1 MCIRDRT
8 ELGESA
14 LYFLASI
21 VLFFIG
27 KIAFQQFNRK
37 TKVSYELLE
46 KDNLAFSFSL
56 VGYYIG
62 LTLAIGSSLL
72 GEHVSLKSDMISIGI
87 YGLGAILLLNI
98 SSIINDRLIFRKF
111 KMHKEI
117 NEDENIFGLY
127 MDPDSINFVDLRQI
141 LGVLDQSSF
150 LLASRA
156 SILNTWV
163 SNNIFCS
170 VCGNDHLFNAAEG
183 AFECSCNNSPK
194 YPSISPC
201 IITLIHDEDK
211 ILLGRSKFFPPNMY
225 STLAGFIEAGESA
238 EQALAREVKEE
249 VNVDVTDITYYSSQS
264 WPFPAQLMLG
274 YLCKYKSG
282 DIFLND
288 EELEDARWF
297 NINELPIIP
306 PQASISG
313 QLIRSYIEGHLKL

>member
-1 MCIRDRT
+1 MKLIR
-8 ELGESA
+8 ELHESLKENSKLIIFCNNKI
-14 LYFLASI
+14 LYD
-21 VLFFIG
+21 
-27 KIAFQQFNRK
+27 Q
-37 TKVSYELLE
+37 TKNTYSFEIKDLNLTDLE
-46 KDNLAFSFSL
+46 KP
-56 VGYYIG
+56 Y
-62 LTLAIGSSLL
+62 LAI
-72 GEHVSLKSDMISIGI
+72 
-87 YGLGAILLLNI
+87 AINEN
-98 SSIINDRLIFRKF
+98 SYFYVV
-111 KMHKEI
+111 EI

-127 MDPDSINFVDLRQI
+127 MDPDSINFIDLRQI

>member
-1 MCIRDRT
+1 MKLIR
-8 ELGESA
+8 ELHESLKENSKLIIFFNNKI
-14 LYFLASI
+14 LYD
-21 VLFFIG
+21 
-27 KIAFQQFNRK
+27 Q
-37 TKVSYELLE
+37 TKNTYSFEIKDLNLTDLE
-46 KDNLAFSFSL
+46 KP
-56 VGYYIG
+56 Y
-62 LTLAIGSSLL
+62 LAI
-72 GEHVSLKSDMISIGI
+72 
-87 YGLGAILLLNI
+87 AINEN
-98 SSIINDRLIFRKF
+98 SYFYVV
-111 KMHKEI
+111 EI
-117 NEDENIFGLY
+117 NEDQNIFGLY
-127 MDPDSINFVDLRQI
+127 VDPDSINFIDLRQI

>member
-1 MCIRDRT
+1 MKLIR
-8 ELGESA
+8 ELHESLKENSKLIIFFNNKI
-14 LYFLASI
+14 LYD
-21 VLFFIG
+21 
-27 KIAFQQFNRK
+27 Q
-37 TKVSYELLE
+37 TKNTYSFEIKDLNLTDLE
-46 KDNLAFSFSL
+46 KP
-56 VGYYIG
+56 Y
-62 LTLAIGSSLL
+62 LAI
-72 GEHVSLKSDMISIGI
+72 
-87 YGLGAILLLNI
+87 AINEN
-98 SSIINDRLIFRKF
+98 SYFYVV
-111 KMHKEI
+111 EI
-117 NEDENIFGLY
+117 NEDQNIFGLY
-127 MDPDSINFVDLRQI
+127 MDPDSINFIDLRQI

-313 QLIRSYIEGHLKL
+313 QLIRSYIEDRLKL

>member
-1 MCIRDRT
+1 
-8 ELGESA
+8 
-14 LYFLASI
+14 
-21 VLFFIG
+21 
-27 KIAFQQFNRK
+27 
-37 TKVSYELLE
+37 
-46 KDNLAFSFSL
+46 
-56 VGYYIG
+56 
-62 LTLAIGSSLL
+62 
-72 GEHVSLKSDMISIGI
+72 
-87 YGLGAILLLNI
+87 
-98 SSIINDRLIFRKF
+98 
-111 KMHKEI
+111 
-117 NEDENIFGLY
+117 
-127 MDPDSINFVDLRQI
+127 MDPNSINFIDLRQI
-141 LGVLDQSSF
+141 LGVIDQSSF

>member
-1 MCIRDRT
+1 MKLIR
-8 ELGESA
+8 ELHESLKENSKLIIFCNNKI
-14 LYFLASI
+14 LYD
-21 VLFFIG
+21 
-27 KIAFQQFNRK
+27 Q
-37 TKVSYELLE
+37 TKNTYSFEIKDLNLTDLE
-46 KDNLAFSFSL
+46 KP
-56 VGYYIG
+56 Y
-62 LTLAIGSSLL
+62 LAI
-72 GEHVSLKSDMISIGI
+72 
-87 YGLGAILLLNI
+87 AINEN
-98 SSIINDRLIFRKF
+98 SYFYVV
-111 KMHKEI
+111 EI
-117 NEDENIFGLY
+117 NEDQNIFGLY
-127 MDPDSINFVDLRQI
+127 MDPDSINFIDLRQI
-141 LGVLDQSSF
+141 LGVVDQSSF

>member
-1 MCIRDRT
+1 MKLIR
-8 ELGESA
+8 ELHESLKENSKLIIFCDNKI
-14 LYFLASI
+14 LYD
-21 VLFFIG
+21 
-27 KIAFQQFNRK
+27 Q
-37 TKVSYELLE
+37 TKNTYSFEIKDLNLTDLE
-46 KDNLAFSFSL
+46 KP
-56 VGYYIG
+56 Y
-62 LTLAIGSSLL
+62 LAI
-72 GEHVSLKSDMISIGI
+72 
-87 YGLGAILLLNI
+87 AINEN
-98 SSIINDRLIFRKF
+98 SYFYVV
-111 KMHKEI
+111 EI
-117 NEDENIFGLY
+117 NEDQNIFGLY
-127 MDPDSINFVDLRQI
+127 MDPDSINFIDLRQI

-313 QLIRSYIEGHLKL
+313 QLIRSYIEDRLKL

>member
-1 MCIRDRT
+1 MKLIR
-8 ELGESA
+8 ELHESLKENSKLIIFFNNKI
-14 LYFLASI
+14 LYD
-21 VLFFIG
+21 
-27 KIAFQQFNRK
+27 Q
-37 TKVSYELLE
+37 TKNTYSFEIKDLNLTDLE
-46 KDNLAFSFSL
+46 KP
-56 VGYYIG
+56 Y
-62 LTLAIGSSLL
+62 LAI
-72 GEHVSLKSDMISIGI
+72 
-87 YGLGAILLLNI
+87 AINEN
-98 SSIINDRLIFRKF
+98 SYFYVV
-111 KMHKEI
+111 EI
-117 NEDENIFGLY
+117 NEDQNIFGLY
-127 MDPDSINFVDLRQI
+127 MDPDSINFIDLRQI

>member
-1 MCIRDRT
+1 MKLIR
-8 ELGESA
+8 ELHESLKENSKLIIFFNNKI
-14 LYFLASI
+14 LYD
-21 VLFFIG
+21 
-27 KIAFQQFNRK
+27 Q
-37 TKVSYELLE
+37 TKNTYSFEIKDLNLTDLE
-46 KDNLAFSFSL
+46 KPYLA
-56 VGYYIG
+56 V
-62 LTLAIGSSLL
+62 A
-72 GEHVSLKSDMISIGI
+72 
-87 YGLGAILLLNI
+87 
-98 SSIINDRLIFRKF
+98 
-111 KMHKEI
+111 I
-117 NEDENIFGLY
+117 NENSYFYVVEIYEDQNIFGLY
-127 MDPDSINFVDLRQI
+127 MDPDSINFIDLRQI

-282 DIFLND
+282 DIILND

>member
-1 MCIRDRT
+1 MKLIR
-8 ELGESA
+8 ELHESLKENSKLIIFCNNKI
-14 LYFLASI
+14 LYD
-21 VLFFIG
+21 
-27 KIAFQQFNRK
+27 Q
-37 TKVSYELLE
+37 TKNTYSFEIKDLNLTDLE
-46 KDNLAFSFSL
+46 KP
-56 VGYYIG
+56 Y
-62 LTLAIGSSLL
+62 LAI
-72 GEHVSLKSDMISIGI
+72 
-87 YGLGAILLLNI
+87 AINEN
-98 SSIINDRLIFRKF
+98 SYFYVV
-111 KMHKEI
+111 EI
-117 NEDENIFGLY
+117 NEDQNIFGLY
-127 MDPDSINFVDLRQI
+127 MDPDSINFIDLRQI
-141 LGVLDQSSF
+141 LGVVDQSSF

-313 QLIRSYIEGHLKL
+313 QLIRSYIEDHLKL

>member
-1 MCIRDRT
+1 MKLIR
-8 ELGESA
+8 ELHESLKENSKLIIFFNNKI
-14 LYFLASI
+14 LYD
-21 VLFFIG
+21 
-27 KIAFQQFNRK
+27 Q
-37 TKVSYELLE
+37 TKNTYSFEIKDLNLTDLE
-46 KDNLAFSFSL
+46 KP
-56 VGYYIG
+56 Y
-62 LTLAIGSSLL
+62 LAI
-72 GEHVSLKSDMISIGI
+72 
-87 YGLGAILLLNI
+87 AINEN
-98 SSIINDRLIFRKF
+98 SYFYVV
-111 KMHKEI
+111 EI
-117 NEDENIFGLY
+117 NEDQNIFGLY
-127 MDPDSINFVDLRQI
+127 MDPDSINFIDLRQI

-201 IITLIHDEDK
+201 IITLIHDENK

-225 STLAGFIEAGESA
+225 STLAGFIEAGENA

>member
-1 MCIRDRT
+1 MKLIR
-8 ELGESA
+8 ELHESLKENSKLIIFCNNKI
-14 LYFLASI
+14 LYDH
-21 VLFFIG
+21 
-27 KIAFQQFNRK
+27 
-37 TKVSYELLE
+37 TKNTYSFEIKDLNLTDLE
-46 KDNLAFSFSL
+46 KP
-56 VGYYIG
+56 Y
-62 LTLAIGSSLL
+62 LAI
-72 GEHVSLKSDMISIGI
+72 
-87 YGLGAILLLNI
+87 A
-98 SSIINDRLIFRKF
+98 
-111 KMHKEI
+111 I
-117 NEDENIFGLY
+117 NENSYFYVVEIYEDQNIFGLY
-127 MDPDSINFVDLRQI
+127 MDPDSINFIDLRQI
-141 LGVLDQSSF
+141 LGVVDQSSF

>member
-1 MCIRDRT
+1 MKLIR
-8 ELGESA
+8 ELHESLKENSKLIIFCNNKI
-14 LYFLASI
+14 LYDQTKNTYSFEIKDL
-21 VLFFIG
+21 
-27 KIAFQQFNRK
+27 NK
-37 TKVSYELLE
+37 TDLE
-46 KDNLAFSFSL
+46 KP
-56 VGYYIG
+56 Y
-62 LTLAIGSSLL
+62 LAI
-72 GEHVSLKSDMISIGI
+72 
-87 YGLGAILLLNI
+87 AINEN
-98 SSIINDRLIFRKF
+98 SYFYVV
-111 KMHKEI
+111 EI
-117 NEDENIFGLY
+117 NEDQNIFGLY

-282 DIFLND
+282 EILLND